1 MAGRAKRRTDGTART
16 RTLEWDARVDKRF
29 HKANVLSGVPCWR
42 IGSLVRLA
50 AHALLRQRRGCLAV
64 AHTWCFVRGRTSGRS
79 GQLKNLA
86 RRVMAALRRSRR
98 TFKRT
103 NHET

>member
-16 RTLEWDARVDKRF
+16 RTLDGDARVDKRF

-50 AHALLRQRRGCLAV
+50 AHALLRQRRGASPSPTLGASCAGV
-64 AHTWCFVRGRTSGRS
+64 
-79 GQLKNLA
+79 
-86 RRVMAALRRSRR
+86 RRVEAG
-98 TFKRT
+98 
-103 NHET
+103 N